1 MNRCLS
7 CFKEYSEEYDICP
20 HCGTAKI
27 TEPVE
32 AIHLYPGTILCGRYV
47 LGQAVGSGGFG
58 TIYKAWD
65 SKLDTIIAIKEFFV
79 SRLMTRAAGT
89 KDVIVNKKAEQE
101 YLYRKQR
108 FLEEARNMAKFGA
121 HRSIPNV
128 FEFFEENGTAYIVM
142 ELLEGVALNDY
153 LKQNGEKLDKDFA
166 VLIANEVGQA
176 LISMHEKG
184 IVHRDVAPDNIFICA
199 GKDIKI
205 KLLDLGAAKLSD
217 KQEEVIDIVLKPG
230 YSPVEQ
236 YDNTSKVG
244 PWTDVYALGAS
255 LYVMLTGVKP
265 EESTNR
271 KITDEVKSPHEID
284 ASIPVNLSN
293 CIMKAMAVEKHM
305 RFKNVSEFLKTLNSQ
320 KKVLSQAK
328 EKKRRKRRRI
338 TGILV
343 AGLIVALGA
352 GLVYNAYA
360 MKQAEQQLPEATISV
375 WYCAASDSDEVSAME
390 SIKADFE
397 SKFKDVTIELR
408 RFDEDVYLNELS
420 IAAANNQLPAL
431 FESTDATDEVL
442 AQASDVSTVLQTE
455 QAASCMFLQEYDNN
469 KQVPLAFELPV
480 AFVVTNGPSKIDYTD
495 VYFGDLTTFSN
506 VTEIA
511 LDENKREFVETC
523 MGEKVDTYSLGMADF
538 PGENGN
544 CAVLLSSTENIQE
557 IKKEVLSGYTW
568 HCAFYNGE
576 NINGCFD
583 YKWSIG
589 KVDDDQRLVAERLL
603 SWMLG
608 NVYQNTLMISRAQDG
623 QLPLNT
629 TCFAE
634 KCETNAELAPLLSIK
649 DNMIIQE

>member
-1 MNRCLS
+1 MNRCFS

-20 HCGTAKI
+20 HCGIAKI

-32 AIHLYPGTILCGRYV
+32 AIHLYPGTVLCGRYV

-89 KDVIVNKKAEQE
+89 KEVIVNKKAEQE
-101 YLYRKQR
+101 YLYRKHR

-153 LKQNGEKLDKDFA
+153 LKQNGGKLDRDFA
-166 VLIANEVGQA
+166 LLITNEVGQA
-176 LISMHEKG
+176 LISMHDKG

-271 KITDEVKSPHEID
+271 KIEDEVKSPYEID

-338 TGILV
+338 SGILV
-343 AGLIVALGA
+343 AGLLVALGA

-360 MKQAEQQLPEATISV
+360 MKQAEQQLPEATISI
-375 WYCAASDSDEVSAME
+375 WYCAAPDADEVLAME

-397 SKFKDVTIELR
+397 SKFEDVTIELR
-408 RFDEDVYLNELS
+408 RFDEDVYLSELS
-420 IAAANNQLPAL
+420 IAAANDQLPAL
-431 FESTDATDEVL
+431 FESTDATDDIL
-442 AQASDVSTVLQTE
+442 SQASDISAVLQTE
-455 QAASCMFLQEYDNN
+455 QASSCMFLQGYSND
-469 KQVPLAFELPV
+469 KKVPLAFEIPV
-480 AFVVTNGPSKIDYTD
+480 AFVVTNGPSKVDYEE
-495 VYFGDLTTFSN
+495 VYFNDLNTFSN

-511 LDENKREFVETC
+511 VDESEKDFVVMC
-523 MGEKVDTYSLGMADF
+523 MGDEVSTYDLEMSDF
-538 PGENGN
+538 PGADGN
-544 CAVLLSSTENIQE
+544 CAVLLSSSTNMND
-557 IKKEVLSGYTW
+557 IKKDILSGYTW
-568 HCAFYNGE
+568 HCSFYNGE
-576 NINGCFD
+576 NAKGCFD
-583 YKWSIG
+583 YEWSMG
-589 KVDDDQRLVAERLL
+589 NVDENQRLVAEKLL

-623 QLPLNT
+623 QLPLNG
-629 TCFAE
+629 TCFTE
-634 KCETNAELAPLLSIK
+634 KCETNTELKPLLSIK
-649 DNMIIQE
+649 DEIVIQE